1 MTDQANRKRSD
12 AAYDRGDMVFLSSR
26 NISTERP
33 SRKLDD
39 KMLGPF
45 RVSDKVGSSYRL
57 ELPSSMRI
65 HDVFHPSLLR
75 KAAIDPLPGQQ
86 TEPPR
91 PVVVDDQEEWEID
104 DILDA
109 RLSGRNRRLQ
119 FRVRWKNEQ

>member
-1 MTDQANRKRSD
+1 
-12 AAYDRGDMVFLSSR
+12 MVFLSSR

-45 RVSDKVGSSYRL
+45 RVLDKVGSSYRL
-57 ELPSSMRI
+57 ELPASMQI
-65 HDVFHPSLLR
+65 HNVFHPSLLR
-75 KAAIDPLPGQQ
+75 KAATDPLPGQQ

-91 PVVVDDQEEWEID
+91 PVTVDGQEEWEID

-109 RLSGRNRRLQ
+109 RLFGRNRRLQ
-119 FRVRWKNEQ
+119 FRVRWKDEQQPDR

>member
-1 MTDQANRKRSD
+1 MDQANKKRSD
-12 AAYDRGDMVFLSSR
+12 VIYDKGDIVFLSSR

-57 ELPSSMRI
+57 ELPSSMQI

-75 KAAIDPLPGQQ
+75 KASTDPLPGQR

-91 PVVVDDQEEWEID
+91 PIVVDGQEE
-104 DILDA
+104 
-109 RLSGRNRRLQ
+109 
-119 FRVRWKNEQ
+119 